1 MIMSQDSNYNQLK
14 GILLKIKNNIAYF
27 YNNYIK
33 IPCINIISYCSNY
46 FFVSDNIELVKD
58 ISQNNTHI
66 QSEVELCD
74 TIPSEPV
81 EEEPSITKRVSYSDN
96 NSNEFQEI
104 SIHRQSISMYINHD
118 YINKSE

>member
-14 GILLKIKNNIAYF
+14 GILLKIKNNIDYF

-104 SIHRQSISMYINHD
+104 SIHRPSISMYINHD